1 MAFDVK
7 KYMRK
12 FVDEANEYLSE
23 MDKGLITL
31 ETDPNDKE
39 NLNTLF
45 RAAHTIKGSSKV
57 LGLEIISKLAH
68 KMEDVFDKFRDGTLT
83 ICTEVDDELLQ
94 ALDKLKELVQ
104 ATDKGIKLTEIT
116 GVDNLC
122 DSLQKICTNP
132 KPIKTKKSKTKT
144 KPDDNESKTVSEE
157 KFNAVQSQLIKFAD
171 ELSGMYHEGKRRAS
185 DKTQEELDTP
195 SEKRSSAR
203 TKRESETIRVKTS
216 KLDEVIKI
224 MGEVVSNQSA
234 LKTNFAQI
242 ESSKRDIENI
252 INTLSSSLGHSKDN
266 SQDTMKL
273 VLEKIKYLNSKL
285 ATIIEDNSKFIG
297 HNEVLSSDLQ
307 EKSLQLRMLPL
318 STIFD
323 SYYRVIRDTAKG
335 CNKKIKL
342 HVHGGDTE
350 LDKNIMEM
358 IEAPI
363 MHMIRNAVDHG
374 IETPKKRIKAGKH
387 EQGSINLKAIHHS
400 GNVQIKISD
409 DGKGLSLDKI
419 KEKAVKKGFYKASE
433 IDKVDRKTLLNLI
446 FAPGFSTSEFV
457 TDISGRG
464 VGMDV
469 VKENIT
475 GKLKGSVEIDTKEG
489 SGSTFTISLP
499 LTLAILKVLKFTTSK
514 QDFAI
519 PINNIV
525 ELACIPTNDTFTA
538 FNSRAI
544 LLRDSII
551 PVIDVHDCLNLPEQK
566 ELLKNELILI
576 IIEEQGKKFA
586 LSVDALL
593 NETNIVLKPL
603 PKHIKNSKYL
613 IGMSLSGHNDLT
625 SILNVPYIISISG
638 KNNGNRNTSH
648 DNDTK
653 SISLKKKDLLILVVD
668 DSENIRDIQKDILLT
683 QGFTVDT
690 AVDGQDGF
698 EKAMSKNYDIIISDV
713 DMPRLNGFEFTKKVK
728 ATDKHK
734 DTPVIIIT
742 SRENDRDQI
751 SGMEAGASAYIVKK
765 DFRES
770 NLLATIEY
778 LMN

>member
-7 KYMRK
+7 KYLKK
-12 FVDEANEYLSE
+12 FVDEANEYINE
-23 MDKGLITL
+23 MDKGLIAL
-31 ETDPNDKE
+31 ETDPDDKE

-57 LGLEIISKLAH
+57 LGLEVVSKLAH
-68 KMEDVFDKFRDGTLT
+68 HMEDVFDMLRDGKLS
-83 ICTEVDDELLQ
+83 INTEIGDKLLH

-104 ATDKGIKLTEIT
+104 
-116 GVDNLC
+116 GVDNDIDISSIEGVEEHC
-122 DSLQKICTNP
+122 DRLHKVCDTAKLIE
-132 KPIKTKKSKTKT
+132 TKKPGADGEEESVSK
-144 KPDDNESKTVSEE
+144 EQHE
-157 KFNAVQSQLIKFAD
+157 AVQSQLIKFAD
-171 ELSGMYHEGKRRAS
+171 ELSTMYHKGKKP
-185 DKTQEELDTP
+185 DDGP
-195 SEKRSSAR
+195 SEAPHEQRSSSR
-203 TKRESETIRVKTS
+203 IKREHETIRVKTS

-242 ESSKRDIENI
+242 ESSKKDIENI
-252 INTLSSSLGHSKDN
+252 ISTISSTLNNTKDDSKN
-266 SQDTMKL
+266 VMGL
-273 VLEKIKYLNSKL
+273 VLEQTKNLNTRL
-285 ATIIEDNSKFIG
+285 ALIIEENSKFIG

-307 EKSLQLRMLPL
+307 EKALQLRMLPL

-374 IETPKKRIKAGKH
+374 IETPEERLKAGKH
-387 EQGSINLKAIHHS
+387 EQGSINLKATYHS

-409 DGKGLSLDKI
+409 DGKGLNLEKI
-419 KEKAVKKGFYKASE
+419 KDKAIKKGFFKASE
-433 IDKVDRKTLLNLI
+433 IDKVDRKTLLDLI

-475 GKLKGSVEIDTKEG
+475 GKLKGSIDVDTKEG
-489 SGSTFTISLP
+489 FGSTFTISLP
-499 LTLAILKVLKFTTSK
+499 LTLAILKVLKFTTSA
-514 QDFAI
+514 QDFAV
-519 PINNIV
+519 PMNHIV
-525 ELACIPTNDTFTA
+525 ELASIPTNDTFTA

-544 LLRDSII
+544 LLRDTII
-551 PVIDVHDCLNLPEQK
+551 PVIDIHDCLNLPGQK

-576 IIEEQGKKFA
+576 IVEEQGKKYA
-586 LSVDALL
+586 LSVDSLL
-593 NETNIVLKPL
+593 NESSIVLKPL

-613 IGMSLSGHNDLT
+613 IGMSLSGQNDLT
-625 SILNVPYIISISG
+625 SVLNIPYTISINGRNNVHG
-638 KNNGNRNTSH
+638 KNKSKDNTH
-648 DNDTK
+648 RIN
-653 SISLKKKDLLILVVD
+653 IKKKDLLVLVVD
-668 DSENIRDIQKDILLT
+668 DSENIRDIQRDILLT

-690 AVDGQDGF
+690 AIDGLDGF
-698 EKAMSKNYDIIISDV
+698 EKAMLKNYDIIISDV
-713 DMPRLNGFEFTKKVK
+713 DMPKLSGFEFTKKVK
-728 ATDKHK
+728 ATAKHK

-742 SRENDRDQI
+742 SRENDHDKQT
-751 SGMEAGASAYIVKK
+751 GMEVGASAYIVKK

-770 NLLATIEY
+770 NLLSTIEY